1 MSEFI
6 PSGVAN
12 PAPELSQAE
21 QDAKAGSGLAIGSFV
36 TSLALIFLSAGFLSF
51 IGAILGH
58 VSLSKLKKAGSTQ
71 NRGLAVSGVII
82 GWVSTALSWIFLI
95 GFIALIAGAISATD
109 ASFWDDLVNEFDQ
122 NYNSF

>member
-6 PSGVAN
+6 PSGDAN
-12 PAPELSQAE
+12 PTPQLSQVE

-36 TSLALIFLSAGFLSF
+36 TSLALVFLSAGFLSF

-58 VSLSKLKKAGSTQ
+58 VSLSKLKKAGSTE
-71 NRGLAVSGVII
+71 NRGLAVAGVII
-82 GWVSTALSWIFLI
+82 GWVSTALAWIFLI
-95 GFIALIAGAISATD
+95 GFISLVVGAASTLD
-109 ASFWDDLVNEFDQ
+109 SSFWDDLMNEFDQ

>member
-12 PAPELSQAE
+12 PTPQLSQEE
-21 QDAKAGSGLAIGSFV
+21 QDAKTGSGLAIASFV
-36 TSLALIFLSAGFLSF
+36 TSLALIFLSAGFFSF

-58 VSLSKLKKAGSTQ
+58 VSLSKLKKSGSTQ

-82 GWVSTALSWIFLI
+82 GWVSTALAWIFLI
-95 GFIALIAGAISATD
+95 GFIALIAGAASAVD
-109 ASFWDDLVNEFDQ
+109 SSWWDDLMNELDQ

>member
-12 PAPELSQAE
+12 PTPQLSQEE
-21 QDAKAGSGLAIGSFV
+21 QDAKTGSGLAIASFV
-36 TSLALIFLSAGFLSF
+36 TSLALIFLSAGFFSF

-58 VSLSKLKKAGSTQ
+58 VSLSKLRKSGSTQ

-82 GWVSTALSWIFLI
+82 GWVSTALAWIFII
-95 GFIALIAGAISATD
+95 GFIALIAGAASAVD
-109 ASFWDDLVNEFDQ
+109 SSWWDDLMNELDQ

>member
-6 PSGVAN
+6 PSGVTS
-12 PAPELSQAE
+12 PGPELSPAE

-36 TSLALIFLSAGFLSF
+36 TSLALIFLSAGFFSF

-82 GWVSTALSWIFLI
+82 GWVSTALAWIFLI
-95 GFIALIAGAISATD
+95 GFISLIAGAVSATD
-109 ASFWDDLVNEFDQ
+109 SSWWDDLMNEIDQ
-122 NYNSF
+122 NYNSY